1 MAAPYLPYLNNIFGR
16 MFGGVPGTL
25 PRFMPRD
32 KSTDMQPPTAPEKV
46 PASGELLSFDE
57 YFRQNPISTTQEM
70 RMPIEFEGEMRDP
83 KLVSV
88 YKNYR
93 DNFGSAPTGGGAQP
107 LASDPNTYRA
117 FPERFGTSDRPPPLP
132 PDLQRIARRPV
143 YETVQPPPSVMRPL
157 ASDPGV
163 GRVRPQGRGFPYN
176 GIFNPM
182 YSGFGFSPMYGGF
195 SPMYG
200 GFSPMYGGFN
210 PMYGGIG
217 SYGMNPYGG
226 SMYNRFSMGIGSPS
240 FGYGSYGS
248 PFGSSPYGAGSRG
261 NMFSQQ
267 PYPLPYEPPQSN
279 PYAGLPD
286 SRRNALTPMQP
297 QFQQTNM

>member
-70 RMPIEFEGEMRDP
+70 RMPIEFEGEMHDP

-88 YKNYR
+88 YKNSR
-93 DNFGSAPTGGGAQP
+93 DKFGSAPTGAGAQ
-107 LASDPNTYRA
+107 
-117 FPERFGTSDRPPPLP
+117 
-132 PDLQRIARRPV
+132 
-143 YETVQPPPSVMRPL
+143 PL

-182 YSGFGFSPMYGGF
+182 YGGFGFSPMYGGF

-240 FGYGSYGS
+240 FGYGSYGN